1 MPSTVEESK
10 VSGSK
15 APELF
20 EAIWEAKEKHGE
32 NLSPEA
38 LQEVLDTLRDYPEF
52 FFLDETPKVSTIR
65 AHAFQAQAR
74 DQMVAVFSHSL
85 ERNGANIFLQ
95 ILLQYCTDQERQEFE
110 LFSPSDGPLRK
121 AFEKMGVKVHVMN
134 PGDQGYMD
142 KLEKRLQAFGA
153 VFANT
158 IMRAEVV
165 RTAQKMGLPY
175 TWVIH
180 EAWPRE
186 QFDWYASKVFLQ
198 EGINAGIIKEAF
210 GAAEPDKGN
219 VIFPAKVQM
228 GLYDG
233 LIDSRACQVIY
244 NGIPVDSIDAF
255 QKQKDR
261 KAIRA
266 ELGYSEQDF
275 LVLHLGTVCSRKCQ
289 HVTAEA
295 FSKLVNDKGVKNAK
309 LLIVGARYIR
319 QHEIEYIAKV
329 KGILKSNNVRNRATI
344 LDIHEH
350 VLRFYLAADVVLVP
364 SKNEVLPL
372 VISEAQAFRRPLV
385 ASNIDGL
392 PEAIKDGEEGFL
404 IPPEDPQALCD
415 AVHKLYL
422 SEELRVAMGEK
433 GRERVVK
440 QFSHAA
446 MTKTYMQ
453 LIDKMAPPEA
463 PPPVAVQEPAAYT
476 PPGVHTT
483 SSPEPTP
490 TEPVLVDMDM
500 VITDWDGAF
509 RERWLA
515 RHPEDEELI
524 KGRTKFEIER
534 NFPMEKREEVLEVI
548 KEPGFY
554 RTMKPFPG
562 ALEALQEMVDE
573 GVDVRIVS
581 APHSKSAGACAA
593 EKFDWVE
600 HHLGAAWLDRLIL
613 ARDKTHV
620 MGCLLIDDKPVV
632 RGSSTPAWEHVVY
645 DQPWNQH
652 VTAKKRI
659 MGWAN
664 WRDVIGLAPAD
675 P

>member
-1 MPSTVEESK
+1 MASHGSLHALLLMALIVSARALLPLPASGRTQPGVLSLPRLRGGGRGNSPMPSTVEESK

-198 EGINAGIIKEAF
+198 EGIDASIIKEAMA
-210 GAAEPDKGN
+210 AAEPETGKI
-219 VIFPAKVQM
+219 IFPAQVQK
-228 GLYDG
+228 GLYAG
-233 LIDSRACQVIY
+233 LMKEEVTSVVY
-244 NGIPVDSIDAF
+244 NGIPTEKMDQFILDHN
-255 QKQKDR
+255 R
-261 KAIRA
+261 TAIRE
-266 ELGYSEQDF
+266 ELGYSDEDF
-275 LVLHLGTVCSRKCQ
+275 VVLHLGTVCARKCQ

-295 FSKLVNDKGVKNAK
+295 FSKLVNDKGADNAK

-319 QHEIEYIAKV
+319 QHEIEYIDKV
-329 KGILKSNNVRNRATI
+329 KATLREGGVEERATI
-344 LDIHEH
+344 LDIQAE
-350 VLRFYLAADVVLVP
+350 VLKYYMAADVVLVP

-372 VISEAQAFRRPLV
+372 VIAEAQAFQRPLV
-385 ASNIDGL
+385 VSDIDGL
-392 PEAIKDGEEGFL
+392 PEAVADGQEGFL
-404 IPPEDPQALCD
+404 VPPEDAQALCD
-415 AVHKLYL
+415 AIDKFHKDADLAVRTGAL
-422 SEELRVAMGEK
+422 GRVRALH
-433 GRERVVK
+433 
-440 QFSHAA
+440 QFSHKA
-446 MTKTYMQ
+446 MTLKYEAI
-453 LIDKMAPPEA
+453 IDAMAPPPEQLLSA
-463 PPPVAVQEPAAYT
+463 PAPAAEEAVPGELASRAELKRRDMGLPAPSQV
-476 PPGVHTT
+476 PPI
-483 SSPEPTP
+483 
-490 TEPVLVDMDM
+490 LRQ
-500 VITDWDGAF
+500 GA
-509 RERWLA
+509 
-515 RHPEDEELI
+515 
-524 KGRTKFEIER
+524 
-534 NFPMEKREEVLEVI
+534 
-548 KEPGFY
+548 
-554 RTMKPFPG
+554 
-562 ALEALQEMVDE
+562 
-573 GVDVRIVS
+573 
-581 APHSKSAGACAA
+581 
-593 EKFDWVE
+593 
-600 HHLGAAWLDRLIL
+600 
-613 ARDKTHV
+613 
-620 MGCLLIDDKPVV
+620 
-632 RGSSTPAWEHVVY
+632 
-645 DQPWNQH
+645 
-652 VTAKKRI
+652 
-659 MGWAN
+659 
-664 WRDVIGLAPAD
+664 
-675 P
+675 

>member
-295 FSKLVNDKGVKNAK
+295 FSKLVNDKGADNAK

-319 QHEIEYIAKV
+319 QHEIEYIDKV
-329 KGILKSNNVRNRATI
+329 KATLREGGVEERATI
-344 LDIHEH
+344 LDIQAE
-350 VLRFYLAADVVLVP
+350 VLKYYMAADVVLVP

-372 VISEAQAFRRPLV
+372 VIAEAQAFQRPLV
-385 ASNIDGL
+385 VSDIDGL
-392 PEAIKDGEEGFL
+392 PEAVADGQEGFL
-404 IPPEDPQALCD
+404 VPPEDAQALCD
-415 AVHKLYL
+415 AIDKFHKDADLAVRTGAL
-422 SEELRVAMGEK
+422 GRVRALH
-433 GRERVVK
+433 
-440 QFSHAA
+440 QFSHKA
-446 MTKTYMQ
+446 MTLKYEAI
-453 LIDKMAPPEA
+453 IDAMAPPPEQLLSA
-463 PPPVAVQEPAAYT
+463 PAPAAEEAV
-476 PPGVHTT
+476 PG
-483 SSPEPTP
+483 E
-490 TEPVLVDMDM
+490 
-500 VITDWDGAF
+500 
-509 RERWLA
+509 LA
-515 RHPEDEELI
+515 SRAEL
-524 KGRTKFEIER
+524 
-534 NFPMEKREEVLEVI
+534 KRRAMGLPSASQVPL
-548 KEPGFY
+548 
-554 RTMKPFPG
+554 
-562 ALEALQEMVDE
+562 ALRQV
-573 GVDVRIVS
+573 
-581 APHSKSAGACAA
+581 
-593 EKFDWVE
+593 
-600 HHLGAAWLDRLIL
+600 
-613 ARDKTHV
+613 
-620 MGCLLIDDKPVV
+620 
-632 RGSSTPAWEHVVY
+632 
-645 DQPWNQH
+645 
-652 VTAKKRI
+652 
-659 MGWAN
+659 
-664 WRDVIGLAPAD
+664 
-675 P
+675 